1 MRTALSA
8 MLIII
13 SLLVAAVAGPALWLQ
28 RNVVDQAGFVALAGP
43 LGSNKSFQEGV
54 TSMLATQS
62 AASLNLPLQ
71 LNELASA
78 VIESAARDLYSDPGY
93 AAAWSDTLQRSHQLT
108 FAAAVNKEAEGDLM
122 LDVAP
127 LLGLIAGN
135 VSANL
140 GISLPAPPESVISVE
155 QPKVASLLPLLTML
169 GGWSGWLALIAIA
182 LFALGIIVAR
192 RRGPTLVLAGVGLAV
207 VALVW
212 LLASS
217 VAQTM
222 LAELAVGPEVAHQVG
237 VELGNLAQTS
247 WQEGINV
254 TFGIAAAVAGAGVAT
269 LVVKRRRTT

>member
-8 MLIII
+8 MLITI

-169 GGWSGWLALIAIA
+169 RGWSGWLALIAVA
-182 LFALGIIVAR
+182 LFVLGIIVAR

-254 TFGIAAAVAGAGVAT
+254 TFGIAAAVAVAGVAT

>member
-254 TFGIAAAVAGAGVAT
+254 TFGIAAAVAVAGVAT